1 MVEAGET
8 LRGIAAKYEV
18 TAAQLRE
25 ANDIPAG
32 KGVEVGQRLRLPR
45 AAVSSAPLAVASERA
60 ARARSSDEPR
70 RTEAARDSARPR
82 ERSSA
87 TPSRR
92 DSTEKRTTR
101 TDSTSRTRTGTAE
114 RRTTARDSA
123 STRPRTTSSP
133 ETQKRE
139 TARPSQHT
147 VKAGETLY
155 GIARQYGIGVD
166 ALREANDMGTSNT
179 LQPGQKLRIPR

>member
-1 MVEAGET
+1 VEAGET

-18 TAAQLRE
+18 TTAQLRE

-70 RTEAARDSARPR
+70 RSEAVRDSARPR

-87 TPSRR
+87 APSRR

-101 TDSTSRTRTGTAE
+101 ADSTSRTRTGTAE

-123 STRPRTTSSP
+123 STRPRTASS
-133 ETQKRE
+133 ETEKRE

-147 VKAGETLY
+147 VKAGETVY

-166 ALREANDMGTSNT
+166 ALREANDIGASNT
-179 LQPGQKLRIPR
+179 IQPGQKLRIPR